1 MSRKTAPRD
10 WFIRRSAAGGL
21 SREPVRTSSLLLAA
35 LIFLSAIGSPLL
47 ADNAFRSASDSPSS
61 ASPNPESGPKAL
73 FSGSLEQAAAPE
85 NVSTTVRM
93 ALLLTVVS
101 LVPSVLAMTT
111 CYVRFLVVLGLLR
124 QALGAGQLLSNQVL
138 AALCLF
144 LTVSVMSPV
153 WQQSWDEGVLPYT
166 EATSESQR
174 PTLEQTAVATVSPVR
189 EFMSQQIHASGNT
202 DGVFLLL
209 DYQRPAADSSRAA
222 AWVEPT
228 TYAEVPLSVLLPS
241 YLLSELKIAFTI
253 GFLVFLPFVVIDL
266 VVSSLLVS
274 TGVMMLPPV
283 MVSLPLKLLLFVMID
298 GWFLTVGM
306 LLQSVQVAGVTG

>member
-1 MSRKTAPRD
+1 MPEP
-10 WFIRRSAAGGL
+10 IRRGFVAVVAMLVMQFMAAGPVQADDPVGTVLERSGATAESLGEGSRAVL
-21 SREPVRTSSLLLAA
+21 S
-35 LIFLSAIGSPLL
+35 G
-47 ADNAFRSASDSPSS
+47 N
-61 ASPNPESGPKAL
+61 
-73 FSGSLEQAAAPE
+73 LEEATAPE
-85 NVSTTVRM
+85 NVTTTVRM

-124 QALGAGQLLSNQVL
+124 QALGVGQLLSNQVL

-144 LTVSVMSPV
+144 LTVSVMAPV
-153 WQQSWDEGVLPYT
+153 WQQAWDEGVVPYT
-166 EATSESQR
+166 ESTSEANR
-174 PTLEQTAVATVSPVR
+174 PSLQDVAITMVRPVR
-189 EFMSQQIHASGNT
+189 EFMSRQIDTAGNT
-202 DGVFLLL
+202 DAVFLLL
-209 DYQRPAADSSRAA
+209 DYQRPAVDSPRATE
-222 AWVEPT
+222 WVEPT
-228 TYAEVPLSVLLPS
+228 TFAEVPLSVLLPS
-241 YLLSELKIAFTI
+241 YLLSELKTAFTI

-306 LLQSVQVAGVTG
+306 LLQSVQVPGVTG

>member
-1 MSRKTAPRD
+1 MPEP
-10 WFIRRSAAGGL
+10 IRRGFVAVVAMLVMQFMATG
-21 SREPVRTSSLLLAA
+21 PVQ
-35 LIFLSAIGSPLL
+35 
-47 ADNAFRSASDSPSS
+47 ADDPV
-61 ASPNPESGPKAL
+61 GTV
-73 FSGSLEQAAAPE
+73 LEQSGATAESLGEGSQAVLSGNLEEATAPE
-85 NVSTTVRM
+85 NVTTTVRM

-124 QALGAGQLLSNQVL
+124 QALGVGQLLSNQVL

-144 LTVSVMSPV
+144 LTVSVMAPV
-153 WQQSWDEGVLPYT
+153 WQQAWDEGVVPYT
-166 EATSESQR
+166 ESTSEANR
-174 PTLEQTAVATVSPVR
+174 PSLQDVAITMVRPVR
-189 EFMSQQIHASGNT
+189 EFMSRQIDTAGNT
-202 DGVFLLL
+202 DAVFLLL
-209 DYQRPAADSSRAA
+209 DYQRPAVDSPRASE
-222 AWVEPT
+222 WVEPT
-228 TYAEVPLSVLLPS
+228 TFAEVPLSVLLPS
-241 YLLSELKIAFTI
+241 YLLSELKTAFTI

-306 LLQSVQVAGVTG
+306 LLQSVQVPGVTG

>member
-1 MSRKTAPRD
+1 M
-10 WFIRRSAAGGL
+10 RRSVIRFVPAVVAGL
-21 SREPVRTSSLLLAA
+21 VCLV
-35 LIFLSAIGSPLL
+35 AIGEPLV
-47 ADNAFRSASDSPSS
+47 ADDFPVVSETETDGSAEPFDLVP
-61 ASPNPESGPKAL
+61 
-73 FSGSLEQAAAPE
+73 GSLESATAPE
-85 NVSTTVRM
+85 NVTTTVRM

-144 LTVSVMSPV
+144 LTVSVMAPI
-153 WQQSWDEGVLPYT
+153 WQQAWREGVVPYT
-166 EATSESQR
+166 EATSESNR
-174 PTLEQTAVATVSPVR
+174 PALEEAAVATVRPIR
-189 EFMSQQIHASGNT
+189 EFMSRQILAAGNT

-209 DYQRPAADSSRAA
+209 DHQRPASDSPRAA
-222 AWVEPT
+222 EWVEPT
-228 TYAEVPLSVLLPS
+228 SFDEVPLSVLLPS
-241 YLLSELKIAFTI
+241 YLLSELKTAFTI

-306 LLQSVQVAGVTG
+306 LLQSVRLAGVTG

>member
-1 MSRKTAPRD
+1 MSRKTSPRD
-10 WFIRRSAAGGL
+10 WFIRQSAVGGS
-21 SREPVRTSSLLLAA
+21 SREPVRTSRLLLAA

-47 ADNAFRSASDSPSS
+47 ADNAFRSTSDGSSS

-73 FSGSLEQAAAPE
+73 FSG
-85 NVSTTVRM
+85 
-93 ALLLTVVS
+93 
-101 LVPSVLAMTT
+101 
-111 CYVRFLVVLGLLR
+111 
-124 QALGAGQLLSNQVL
+124 
-138 AALCLF
+138 
-144 LTVSVMSPV
+144 
-153 WQQSWDEGVLPYT
+153 
-166 EATSESQR
+166 
-174 PTLEQTAVATVSPVR
+174 
-189 EFMSQQIHASGNT
+189 HASGNT

-209 DYQRPAADSSRAA
+209 DYQRPVADSSRAA